1 MILSCQFSG
10 TKWSLSELL
19 IHTSLEALII
29 RFWFPF
35 DILQYQDDLFKLSFF
50 SSSSGFCSTSGP
62 FLSIFHISFNSRDAN
77 TNS

>member
-50 SSSSGFCSTSGP
+50 
-62 FLSIFHISFNSRDAN
+62 FLLLVSVLHQVPS
-77 TNS
+77 